1 MENPSVIDN
10 FHWFSHE
17 RHIKIVDFQLHPIT
31 MLDSRGRVSPPQ
43 GDQMSVPWTETSP
56 EAVWLPDV
64 ASHGSPGVAIPTAIE
79 MIQWSQKRRETPC
92 KTKAME
98 SQKHRS
104 ILLSLKMLIIVD
116 LWSNLVPH
124 PFAALTEPPCVL
136 LDQRWSAWNSLPLG
150 VKGWIIINKA
160 GNQSEWGCY
169 DSTTNQNVTYIL

>member
-1 MENPSVIDN
+1 M
-10 FHWFSHE
+10 
-17 RHIKIVDFQLHPIT
+17 DFQLHPIT
-31 MLDSRGRVSPPQ
+31 MLDSIGRVSPPP
-43 GDQMSVPWTETSP
+43 GR
-56 EAVWLPDV
+56 PDV
-64 ASHGSPGVAIPTAIE
+64 GAMDGDVTRGGVASWRCESWITGCCWPTAIE

-104 ILLSLKMLIIVD
+104 ILLTLKMLIIVD

-150 VKGWIIINKA
+150 VKGWIIINKT